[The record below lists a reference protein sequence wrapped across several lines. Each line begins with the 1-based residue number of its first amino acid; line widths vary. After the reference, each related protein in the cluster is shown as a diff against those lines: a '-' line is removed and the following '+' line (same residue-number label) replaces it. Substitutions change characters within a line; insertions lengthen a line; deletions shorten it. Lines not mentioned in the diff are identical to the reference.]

1 MGLGREEIIML
12 VRKILD
18 STAHFVEEHPIAYR
32 ALYEDRKFE
41 LKWQWLE
48 IYSFGQLLEQGNA

>member
-1 MGLGREEIIML
+1 ML